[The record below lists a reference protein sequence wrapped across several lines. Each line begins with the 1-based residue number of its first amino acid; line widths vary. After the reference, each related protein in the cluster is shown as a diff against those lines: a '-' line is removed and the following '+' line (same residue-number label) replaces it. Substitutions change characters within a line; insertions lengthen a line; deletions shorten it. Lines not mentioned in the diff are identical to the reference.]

1 MQQETT
7 SFFNKIESVYN
18 SKLPFVVYRK
28 PNEKLISLQVQNTVE
43 LFELKSFQEAG
54 YVFAPFDSNG
64 QKIIFPLNE
73 SEQFS
78 ITVEDFSEIKI
89 SSRTTE
95 IENVTNLNFSKKHH
109 ISLVEKVIDKIQ
121 NKEAEKIVVSRKESF
136 KTSNFDVLN
145 SYKKMLQNYP
155 NAMVYLWFHPKVG
168 CWMGA
173 SPERLIHCSN
183 RKFKTMALAGTQS
196 YNDTTDVVWKEK
208 EKEEQQFVT
217 DYILKT
223 ISGTITNVTFTNPY
237 TVKAGNLLHLRTDIY
252 GDLEREDGIDNLIK
266 LLHPTPAVCGLPKKT
281 ATDFI
286 IENEAYQRSFYSG
299 YLGELKIKSETNLYV
314 NLRCMKINSDE
325 VSIYVGGGIT
335 VNSNPEKE
343 WEETVFKAAVM
354 KKVL

>member
-1 MQQETT
+1 MQQEIE
-7 SFFNKIESVYN
+7 SFFDKIESVYN

-28 PNEKLISLQVQNTVE
+28 PNEKLISLQIQKTTE
-43 LFELKSFQEAG
+43 LFKLNSFQEAG
-54 YVFAPFDSNG
+54 FVFAPFQSDE
-64 QKIIFPLNE
+64 QKIVFPLNK
-73 SEQFS
+73 SEQSS

-89 SSRTTE
+89 SSRTTDVVC
-95 IENVTNLNFSKKHH
+95 VTNLDNSRKHH
-109 ISLVEKVIDKIQ
+109 LSLVEKVIGKIQ
-121 NKEAEKIVVSRKESF
+121 NKEAEKIVVSRKQSL
-136 KTSNFDVLN
+136 KSSNFDVLN

-173 SPERLIHCSN
+173 SPECLIHCSN

-196 YNDTTDVVWKEK
+196 YNDTTNVVWKEK

-223 ISGTITNVTFTNPY
+223 ISGAIANIEFTNPY

-266 LLHPTPAVCGLPKKT
+266 LLHPTPAVCGLPKKI

-299 YLGELKIKSETNLYV
+299 YLGELKIEYETNLYV
-314 NLRCMKINSDE
+314 NLRCMEINNDE

-335 VNSNPEKE
+335 ANSNPEKE

>member
-1 MQQETT
+1 MQQEITN
-7 SFFNKIESVYN
+7 FFNKIESVYN

-28 PNEKLISLQVQNTVE
+28 PNEKLISLQVQKTVE
-43 LFELKSFQEAG
+43 LFELKSFQEEG
-54 YVFAPFDSNG
+54 FVFAPFKSIG
-64 QKIIFPLNE
+64 QKIVFPLNK

-78 ITVEDFSEIKI
+78 IAIEDLNKLQNSSI
-89 SSRTTE
+89 SSK
-95 IENVTNLNFSKKHH
+95 IISVTNLDNSKKHH
-109 ISLVEKVIDKIQ
+109 ISLVKKVIDKIQ

-136 KTSNFDVLN
+136 NTSNFDVLN

-183 RKFKTMALAGTQS
+183 QKFKTMALAGTQS

-223 ISGTITNVTFTNPY
+223 IKGTITSVTFTNPY

-252 GDLEREDGIDNLIK
+252 GDLGSEDGLEDLIK

-299 YLGELKIKSETNLYV
+299 YLGELKINSATNLYV
-314 NLRCMKINSDE
+314 NLRCMQINNDE
-325 VSIYVGGGIT
+325 ISIYVGGGIT
-335 VNSNPEKE
+335 ASSNPEKE
-343 WEETVFKAAVM
+343 WEETVFKADVM